1 MFERLGATAPASGAS
16 ILRSRLFIKYVALF
30 VAVVGLA
37 LVANG
42 AFDVYFSYQ
51 EQKSSLVR
59 IQREQAEAAA
69 GKIGQFISEI
79 ESHVG
84 WTTQLPW
91 SSGTLEQRRFDA
103 ARLLRQVPAITELA
117 EIDAT
122 GHEQLRVSRLAMEVV
137 GSGVDVSDDPSFAEA
152 VAHKVYFGP
161 VYFRRES
168 EPYMTLSLA
177 GTRRDTG
184 VSIAQVNLK
193 LIWDVLSKIK
203 FTGHGRAYVVDAA
216 GRLIA
221 HPDISLVLRNT
232 DMSKLAQ
239 VRAARAAVAGED
251 REQVREAEDIE
262 GHKVLTA
269 SAPVAPLGWLVFVET
284 PIQEA
289 YAPLYASLE
298 RTGLVLLSA
307 LALAFAAGLFLARR
321 MVVPIQALR
330 SGAARLGSGDLS
342 QRIAIKTGD
351 EIEGLADQFNDM
363 AGRLQESHANLEH
376 KVELRTRELTES
388 LEQQTAT
395 SEVLKVISSSP
406 GDLAPVFEAMLD
418 NAVRICGS
426 SFGNIYR
433 WDGEALHLVA
443 THNTPPALA
452 AARRSVPIRPGP
464 KTALA
469 RVVATKSVVHVHDTA
484 EEEGY
489 AERDP
494 TLVAAVELGGIRTVL
509 FVPMLKEDEL
519 MGVFSLFRQEVRP
532 FTDKQIEL
540 VTGFANQAV
549 IAIENT
555 RLLSELRESLEQQT
569 ATADVLGVISS
580 SPGSLD
586 PVFASMLENAVRIC
600 GATFGNIYRWDGS
613 QGSLVAAFNTPAAF
627 AEARRRAPFQ
637 GDTEEGAA
645 SVIGR
650 MLATKAPVH
659 IADLAQDHAYVERQT
674 AAVAAVELG
683 GVRTIL
689 AVPML
694 KENEFI
700 GSITLYRQ
708 EVRPFTD
715 KQIALVTSF
724 ANQAVIAIE
733 NTRLVSELR
742 ESLQQQTA
750 TADVLK
756 VISRSTFDLKKVL
769 STLVESAARL
779 CAADKGALFQRDGD
793 VYRMATTYGF
803 EGDAEHLG
811 DRPLLPDR
819 TSVTGR
825 VALEGKAVHVH
836 DVLADPEYQSPD
848 YQQAFGYR
856 TNLGVPLLRDGTT
869 IGVFALVRN
878 EVNPFTEKQIELV
891 TTFADQAVIAIE
903 NARLFE
909 AEQERTR
916 ELSDSLEQQTA
927 TSEVLGVISRSK
939 FELQP
944 ILQSVVDTAARLC
957 RADTAVIF
965 RLVDGLYRFAAG
977 YSLVPEYLEFER
989 RTPISPGP
997 GTLIGRAALSRQV
1010 ALIEDAWADSRYDE
1024 EEKDAAKI
1032 AQARSMMGV
1041 PLLRD
1046 GEAIGVIGLARGRV
1060 EPFGERESELVTTF
1074 ADQAVIAIE
1083 NVRLFEAE
1091 QQRTRELSESLEQQ
1105 TATSEVLKVISSS
1118 PGDVQPVFATI
1129 LANALHLCEAS
1140 FGILHRFEGGAF
1152 HRQASQGV
1160 PRAYADLVQRNPIKP
1175 DPRTTFGQILATKEP
1190 AHVADL
1196 KQTQAY
1202 LEREPRRVQVVEIG
1216 GARTLLGVPMLKD
1229 GEVVGAIIIY
1239 RTEVRPF
1246 SDKQIELVKNFM
1258 AQAVIAIENARL
1270 LTELRESLQQQT
1282 ATADVL
1288 KVISRSTFDL
1298 QVVLDTLVE
1307 SAARLCAADKGT
1319 IQLREGEVF
1328 RIRAHYGLAREAV
1341 EYARLQPLLPSRGSA
1356 AGRVALDGKTIQ
1368 IADVL
1373 ADPEYQATDYQQAF
1387 GFRTVLGVPLLRDGK
1402 TIGTFSLLRNEVS
1415 PFTDKQIE
1423 LVTTFADQAVIA
1435 IENARL
1441 FEAEQ
1446 ERTRELSES
1455 LEQQTATSEVLQVI
1469 SSSPGDL
1476 QPVFASMLENAVR
1489 ICDAKFGNIYGWDGS
1504 VLHLLAAHN
1513 TPPALAAAR
1522 KNVPLRVEDNAL
1534 IGPMVATKAVTQV
1547 VDAAAHPGY
1556 TERRDPA
1563 AVTAV
1568 ELGGVRTCIAVPM
1581 LKENELIGSFTLY
1594 RQEVRPF
1601 TDKQIALVTS
1611 FASQAVI
1618 AIENARLL
1626 SELRART
1633 DELGRSVGELRALG
1647 EVSQAVNSTLELET
1661 VLSTIVAKAVQLS
1674 NTDAGAIYVYD
1685 DAAREL
1691 QLRATYQ
1698 MDQELI
1704 DALSHRHIGLDEAN
1718 VAAALARREPTQ
1730 IADLREEPPNEINA
1744 ITLRFGFR
1752 ARLTAPLFRG
1762 RDIVGMLVVRR
1773 RTPGAF
1779 PQNTV
1784 DLIKT
1789 FAAQS
1794 VLAIQNARLFHE
1806 IEDKSRELEVAGQH
1820 KSQFLANMSHELR
1833 TPLNAIIG
1841 YSEIL
1846 YEEVADLGQKDFGR
1860 DLKKIEGA
1868 GRHLLGLINDI
1879 LDLSKVEAGKM
1890 DVFLE
1895 DVEIVP
1901 LLEEV
1906 RALIAP
1912 LAAKNGNTL
1921 KIRSG
1926 KNLGSMHTDRTK
1938 LKQSLLNILSNGSKF
1953 THDGRLTLTA
1963 ERFETDRPMVRFAVA
1978 DTGIGMSEEQLGRLF
1993 QAFSQAD
2000 ASTTK
2005 KYGGTGLGLAI
2016 SRRFCQ
2022 LLGGDI
2028 AVASRPGKGST
2039 FTITLPVHS
2048 EMPAPVKPVDAPRI
2062 VVDAANGATVL
2073 IVDDDAAA
2081 RELLSASLKG
2091 AGYRLVHATSGEEA
2105 LALARTIRPDAIT
2118 LDVMM
2123 PKPDGWEV
2131 LSTLKADPDL
2141 CEIPVVMVTVAPDR
2155 GIGLS
2160 LGAVDVLTK
2169 PVDRARLTALIH
2181 RLVRRDGAVLVVE
2194 DDADTRDMMRHT
2206 IEKLSLAVAE
2216 ADNGRRAL
2224 AWLDQHPVPAMI
2236 LLDLMMPEM
2245 NGFEFLDALAARPAW
2260 REIPVVVVTA
2270 KPLSKAERDRL
2281 LRQAR
2286 KVMEKGAASVGDI
2299 AAAVTEAV
2307 RRRSAHQTA
2316 AANANEKLGLE

>member
-1 MFERLGATAPASGAS
+1 MSQNGTGLTAPDRMRALPDHRNGRPRALLERLGAMAPASGAS
-16 ILRSRLFIKYVALF
+16 ILRSRLFIKYVVLF

-79 ESHVG
+79 ESQVG

-103 ARLLRQVPAITELA
+103 LRLLRQVPAITELA

-239 VRAARAAVAGED
+239 VRAARATVAGED

-307 LALAFAAGLFLARR
+307 LALAFAAGMFLARR

-330 SGAARLGSGDLS
+330 SGAARLGSGDLG

-363 AGRLQESHANLEH
+363 AGRLQESYANLEH

-426 SFGNIYR
+426 SFGNIFR

-519 MGVFSLFRQEVRP
+519 IGVFSLFRQEVRP

-555 RLLSELRESLEQQT
+555 RLLSELREALEQQT
-569 ATADVLGVISS
+569 ATSEVLKVISS
-580 SPGSLD
+580 SPGDLA
-586 PVFASMLENAVRIC
+586 PVFDAMLENATRLC
-600 GATFGNIYRWDGS
+600 
-613 QGSLVAAFNTPAAF
+613 
-627 AEARRRAPFQ
+627 EAPF
-637 GDTEEGAA
+637 GILLLRDGGVLRIVARHVPTA
-645 SVIGR
+645 SSALFEPGSELV
-650 MLATKAPVH
+650 
-659 IADLAQDHAYVERQT
+659 IADNPGHPVVRVLEAK
-674 AAVAAVELG
+674 AVLHVAD
-683 GVRTIL
+683 VRTDPSYAEGNPRVVAFVETVGGRTTL
-689 AVPML
+689 CVPLM
-694 KENEFI
+694 KEDECVGTI
-700 GSITLYRQ
+700 VACRQ
-708 EVRPFTD
+708 EVRPFAD
-715 KQIALVTSF
+715 KQIELAKNF
-724 ANQAVIAIE
+724 AAQAVIAIE
-733 NTRLVSELR
+733 NARLLTELR

-779 CAADKGALFQRDGD
+779 CAADKGALFQRDGE

-803 EGDAEHLG
+803 AGDAERLG
-811 DRPLLPDR
+811 DRPLRPDR

-836 DVLADPEYQSPD
+836 DVLADPEYHSPD

-878 EVNPFTEKQIELV
+878 EVNPFTDKQIELV

-909 AEQERTR
+909 AEQQRTR

-997 GTLIGRAALSRQV
+997 GTLIGRAALSRRV

-1024 EEKDAAKI
+1024 KEKDAAKI

-1091 QQRTRELSESLEQQ
+1091 Q
-1105 TATSEVLKVISSS
+1105 
-1118 PGDVQPVFATI
+1118 
-1129 LANALHLCEAS
+1129 
-1140 FGILHRFEGGAF
+1140 
-1152 HRQASQGV
+1152 
-1160 PRAYADLVQRNPIKP
+1160 
-1175 DPRTTFGQILATKEP
+1175 
-1190 AHVADL
+1190 
-1196 KQTQAY
+1196 
-1202 LEREPRRVQVVEIG
+1202 
-1216 GARTLLGVPMLKD
+1216 
-1229 GEVVGAIIIY
+1229 
-1239 RTEVRPF
+1239 
-1246 SDKQIELVKNFM
+1246 
-1258 AQAVIAIENARL
+1258 
-1270 LTELRESLQQQT
+1270 
-1282 ATADVL
+1282 
-1288 KVISRSTFDL
+1288 
-1298 QVVLDTLVE
+1298 
-1307 SAARLCAADKGT
+1307 
-1319 IQLREGEVF
+1319 
-1328 RIRAHYGLAREAV
+1328 
-1341 EYARLQPLLPSRGSA
+1341 
-1356 AGRVALDGKTIQ
+1356 
-1368 IADVL
+1368 
-1373 ADPEYQATDYQQAF
+1373 
-1387 GFRTVLGVPLLRDGK
+1387 
-1402 TIGTFSLLRNEVS
+1402 
-1415 PFTDKQIE
+1415 
-1423 LVTTFADQAVIA
+1423 
-1435 IENARL
+1435 
-1441 FEAEQ
+1441 

-1489 ICDAKFGNIYGWDGS
+1489 ICDAKFGNIYGWDGT
-1504 VLHLLAAHN
+1504 VLRFLAAHN

-1522 KNVPLRVEDNAL
+1522 KNMPMTVEHNGL
-1534 IGPMVATKAVTQV
+1534 IGPMVATKSVTQV
-1547 VDAAAHPGY
+1547 VDAAADPGY

-1563 AVTAV
+1563 AITAV

-1581 LKENELIGSFTLY
+1581 LKENELIGSFSLY

-1601 TDKQIALVTS
+1601 TEKQIALVTS

-1626 SELRART
+1626 TELRESLAQQTATADVLSVISSSPGELEPVFETMLQNAVRICGADFGNLWLREGDSFRIGATHGAPDAWAEFLRSEPTFNADPRLGLGQILSTKQTYQVVDLTASPTYGDKLREATIKLAGARSLIGVPLLKDEDVVGCIVIYRQEVRPFT
-1633 DELGRSVGELRALG
+1633 DKQIEVVQNFAAQAVIAIENARLLTELRERTAELGRSVGELRALG

-1685 DAAREL
+1685 DVAREL

-1718 VAAALARREPTQ
+1718 VAAALAQREPTQ
-1730 IADLREEPPNEINA
+1730 IADLRAEPPNDINELTIRA
-1744 ITLRFGFR
+1744 GFR

-1806 IEDKSRELEVAGQH
+1806 IEDKGRELEVAGQH

-1846 YEEVADLGQKDFGR
+1846 YEEVADLGQENLGR

-1978 DTGIGMSEEQLGRLF
+1978 DTGIGMTEEQLARLF

-2039 FTITLPVHS
+2039 FTITLPAHS
-2048 EMPAPVKPVDAPRI
+2048 DMPAPVKAVDAPRI

-2141 CEIPVVMVTVAPDR
+2141 CEIPVVVVTMAPDR

-2224 AWLDQHPVPAMI
+2224 SWLDQHPVPAMI

-2245 NGFEFLDALAARPAW
+2245 NGFEFLDALGARAEW

-2270 KPLSKAERDRL
+2270 KPLSAAERDRL

-2286 KVMEKGAASVGDI
+2286 KVMEKGVTSVGDI

-2316 AANANEKLGLE
+2316 AANTSEKLGLE